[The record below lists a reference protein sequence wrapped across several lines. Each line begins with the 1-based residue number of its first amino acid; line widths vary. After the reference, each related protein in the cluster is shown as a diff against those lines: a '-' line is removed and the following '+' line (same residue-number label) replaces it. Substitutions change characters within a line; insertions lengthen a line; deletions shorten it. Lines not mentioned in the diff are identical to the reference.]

1 MDDARQPLIEI
12 AGVSKHFGEG
22 EARVDALRD
31 ISLTVR
37 RGEVVALLGPSGS
50 GKTTLLNVIGC
61 IFAPTV
67 GLWFNF
73 LSGFA
78 YVLAGVGIATRRR
91 WAASLSTLL
100 AISIA
105 VVFLFFGFRILSGEA
120 FEMRTMGAMT
130 LRLVV
135 WVAIAM
141 VSRRSTFSNQQTAE

>member
-31 ISLTVR
+31 IGLTVR

>member
-1 MDDARQPLIEI
+1 VKNRAYKSWPIRTATGVAILFGLLTILSGGRVLFGDDTARAA
-12 AGVSKHFGEG
+12 AGN
-22 EARVDALRD
+22 
-31 ISLTVR
+31 
-37 RGEVVALLGPSGS
+37 VVWF
-50 GKTTLLNVIGC
+50 V
-61 IFAPTV
+61 
-67 GLWFNF
+67 LWFNF

-91 WAASLSTLL
+91 WAASLSILL

-105 VVFLFFGFRILSGEA
+105 VAFLFFGFRILSGEA